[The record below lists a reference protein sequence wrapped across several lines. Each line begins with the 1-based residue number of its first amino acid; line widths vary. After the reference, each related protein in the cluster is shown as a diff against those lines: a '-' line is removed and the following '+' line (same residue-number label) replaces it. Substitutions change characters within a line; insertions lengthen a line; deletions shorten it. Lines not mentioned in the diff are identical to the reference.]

1 MQITLTILHPQEA
14 DYACRMFAV
23 LEDAMRDNPVPLA
36 TARDIS
42 NEISQTEFGND
53 VVGTTEDAQP
63 AGDNKPAGAGK
74 RGRKSNAEKEAL
86 AAAAA
91 LRPGDLLKGASAQS
105 LQQALSGMP
114 LVHSEE
120 GLEVRVAP
128 GTPVDEIAA
137 MKVRIEADMA
147 KTAAPTADPAPA
159 AKASATED
167 FLSNLTGSAP
177 AATPPVA
184 TMMTSSVLTTPPA
197 VVNQVDDLASLFKK
211 KDAPPAAA
219 ASMYSSMNHEQLLA
233 AFIAM
238 ATGNGG
244 LPWAKRVAEA
254 HKVDSLDD
262 LTREAFIGALEN
274 PKQYA
279 VTLTTVT

>member
-23 LEDAMRDNPVPLA
+23 LEDAMRDNPAPMA
-36 TARDIS
+36 TAREVTVG
-42 NEISQTEFGND
+42 EISQIEHGFSVTGAAD
-53 VVGTTEDAQP
+53 DTPA
-63 AGDNKPAGAGK
+63 AGDKPSGK

-86 AAAAA
+86 ATAAA

-114 LVHSEE
+114 LVHAEE

-137 MKVRIEADMA
+137 MKARIEADTPKA
-147 KTAAPTADPAPA
+147 SEPAADPAPT

-167 FLSNLTGSAP
+167 FLSNLTGSTP
-177 AATPPVA
+177 AATPA
-184 TMMTSSVLTTPPA
+184 PA
-197 VVNQVDDLASLFKK
+197 AAAAGPVDDLASLFKK
-211 KDAPPAAA
+211 KDAPPP
-219 ASMYSSMNHEQLLA
+219 SMYSGMNHEQLLA

-262 LTREAFIGALEN
+262 LSREAFIGALEN

-279 VTLTTVT
+279 AA